1 MPVRR
6 DINAEKYVSRQ
17 SSRESSRTRNGIS
30 DKTSFV
36 TVPDFVGSAEIAYND
51 VVLEPCTVERV
62 ETVVRHS
69 VGYALNR

>member
-1 MPVRR
+1 MFL
-6 DINAEKYVSRQ
+6 DK

-36 TVPDFVGSAEIAYND
+36 TVSDFVGSAEIAYND
-51 VVLEPCTVERV
+51 VVLGPCTVERV

>member
-1 MPVRR
+1 MFP
-6 DINAEKYVSRQ
+6 DK

-30 DKTSFV
+30 DRTSFV